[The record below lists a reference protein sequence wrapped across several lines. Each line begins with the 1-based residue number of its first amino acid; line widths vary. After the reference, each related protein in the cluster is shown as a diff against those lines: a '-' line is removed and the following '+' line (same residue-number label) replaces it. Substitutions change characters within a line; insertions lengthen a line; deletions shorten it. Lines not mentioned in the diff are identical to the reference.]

1 MGLRPRD
8 GNMYKFI
15 THSWNTVKGQCFH
28 DCSYCYMKAE
38 NRVLGETKLD
48 ETEFKTDLLSDLFIF
63 VGSGTD
69 LFARNIPK
77 EWIERTLNH
86 CYDANNTL
94 FGATNKYLFQS
105 KNPKRILDFIEHPV
119 FKQSVLCTTIET
131 NRFYEE
137 HMCYAPRIEARVS
150 AMEEINKL
158 GFDTYVTIEPIM
170 DFDLEELVELI
181 KRCNPKQVNIGK
193 NSKEEIIKLPH
204 PTANKTKQLIIELRK
219 FTEVDIKDN
228 LKKKK

>member
-1 MGLRPRD
+1 
-8 GNMYKFI
+8 
-15 THSWNTVKGQCFH
+15 
-28 DCSYCYMKAE
+28 MKTWRE
-38 NRVLGETKLD
+38 LDETRLD
-48 ETEFKTDLLSDLFIF
+48 ETEFKTDMGYDNFIF

-86 CYDANNTL
+86 CHNANNNL
-94 FGATNKYLFQS
+94 FGATNKYFFQS

-119 FKQSVLCTTIET
+119 FEHSVVCTTIET
-131 NRFYEE
+131 NRFNREY
-137 HMCYAPRIEARVS
+137 MGYAPKIEDRVT
-150 AMEEINKL
+150 AMEAINKQ
-158 GFDTYVTIEPIM
+158 GFETYVTIEPIM
-170 DFDLEELVELI
+170 DFDLEELAEQI

-204 PTANKTKQLIIELRK
+204 PPLDKVKQLIIELRK
-219 FTEVDIKDN
+219 FTNVEIKDN